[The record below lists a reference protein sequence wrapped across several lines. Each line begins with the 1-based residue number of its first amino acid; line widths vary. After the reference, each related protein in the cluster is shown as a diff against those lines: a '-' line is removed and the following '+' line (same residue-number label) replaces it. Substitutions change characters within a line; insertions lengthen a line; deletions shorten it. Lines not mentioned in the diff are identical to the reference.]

1 MPSDII
7 ANLSFSATYSVTL
20 DEELPENQTIAV
32 VMATDSDAGSNK
44 ELYYTISSVVALNN
58 IDDQSAVAGHFSVDP
73 VTGLVVTNASL
84 DFEFVQRYRITVTA
98 TDNGI
103 NQRSRYVNALNT
115 FRYLTLS
122 FICHTA
128 QLPSL

>member
-1 MPSDII
+1 M
-7 ANLSFSATYSVTL
+7 ANFALSATFSVTL

-32 VMATDSDAGSNK
+32 VMATDGDTGSNK

-58 IDDQSAVAGHFSVDP
+58 IDDQSTVASHFSVDP
-73 VTGLVVTNASL
+73 VSGLVVTNASL

-103 NQRSRYVNALNT
+103 NQRSRYVTALNT
-115 FRYLTLS
+115 FHINSS
-122 FICHTA
+122 FTCRHTA